1 MPAFL
6 LRLLRRLLILALVLG
21 VLGLAAY
28 SWLCYWPL
36 EGGQERVEDL
46 VPGSAEFLV
55 RTTWTELEETG
66 FLQKNLRDDP
76 VAPPLRSL
84 FEDHLRPLL
93 AQIAAQEAQVNAQIP
108 LGLVSVSL
116 QDDLFPGEILAAGR
130 WCRDLGPPH
139 PPSWREVLVLLRV
152 SWKVRAAVAAL
163 EHGFVRDRVRSQS
176 GLDITPSDE
185 PGVLK
190 VVLPG
195 VRVSDPRSRSLCG
208 EGFVIPPENVVY
220 LARVR
225 DVVLAGNS
233 LSLIAKAVDL
243 GRSGAGGEPFSSRPG
258 FHLDAPRGS
267 LAAAM
272 DLSTLQPYLTKLLD
286 WGGNQSRLFKYFMG
300 IEALDRMN
308 GYLALG
314 SPDMLAGR
322 STIRLNTRGLSD
334 TVQENYA
341 REPLDLRG
349 GLPAFLPAS
358 DTFALVQL
366 RADPMHLLNAV
377 YDGVLSPSERRLW
390 ADNLRESGLYPTLDA
405 FLRDIARHLGDSFAL
420 AAGRLSTLYD
430 AARYPTFDSNN
441 DKERPHNAEMAMAVL
456 VTLRQG
462 AKPAE
467 VDEFLAQRV
476 HLLGFS
482 KEIEAVTYKGFTYRR
497 LKFERGQQ
505 LAELQLYR
513 PAYLLVQDK
522 LLLASH
528 EDYFRRILDTF
539 AEPETFPPLSNDATF
554 RVTMEALPDKGHLA
568 LFVDLEKLTRVPQAP
583 VGSGAEVD
591 PAGGPRG
598 FLWDRRNWW
607 AWTEKDPRQKA
618 IQLREEIT
626 HRYGSTPLTAQQDE
640 AVENEVQLRKEAWKE
655 QYPQFLEEY
664 RRELLG
670 YRRMRSA
677 GLVLLARGDV
687 LQAEVVG
694 LLRPGEPVSAP

>member
-1 MPAFL
+1 MLAFL
-6 LRLLRRLLILALVLG
+6 RRLLRRLLILALVLG
-21 VLGLAAY
+21 VLGVAAFT
-28 SWLCYWPL
+28 WLCYWPL
-36 EGGQERVEDL
+36 EGAQERVEDL

-55 RTTWTELEETG
+55 RTTWAELEETG

-76 VAPPLRSL
+76 LAPPVKAL
-84 FEDHLRPLL
+84 FQDHIRPLL
-93 AQIAAQEAQVNAQIP
+93 EQITAQEAQINAQIP
-108 LGLVSVSL
+108 LGLVEVSL
-116 QDDLFPGEILAAGR
+116 TDDLVPGEIVAAGR
-130 WCRDLGPPH
+130 WCRDLGPPN

-163 EHGFVRDRVRSQS
+163 DRGFIRDQVRSQS

-208 EGFVIPPENVVY
+208 DGFQIPPENVVY

-233 LSLIAKAVDL
+233 LNLISRAVDL

-258 FHLDAPRGS
+258 FHLDAPPGS
-267 LAAAM
+267 LTAAM

-286 WGGNQSRLFKYFMG
+286 WGGNRSRLFKYFMG

-314 SPDMLAGR
+314 SPDLLAGR

-334 TVQENYA
+334 SVQENYA

-349 GLPAFLPAS
+349 GLAAFLPAG
-358 DTFALVQL
+358 DTFALTQL
-366 RADPMHLLNAV
+366 RADPMHLLNALH
-377 YDGVLSPSERRLW
+377 DGVLSPAERRLW

-405 FLRDIARHLGDSFAL
+405 FLRDIARHLGDSFAI

-430 AARYPTFDSNN
+430 AARYPTFDSND
-441 DKERPHNAEMAMAVL
+441 DKERPYNAEPALAVL

-462 AKPAE
+462 AKASE

-482 KEIEAVTYKGFTYRR
+482 KEIEPVTYKGFTYRR
-497 LKFERGQQ
+497 LKFERGQE

-522 LLLASH
+522 LVLASH

-539 AEPETFPPLSNDATF
+539 AEPEAHPPLSNDPTF
-554 RVTMEALPDKGHLA
+554 RVTMEALPDKGHLSV
-568 LFVDLEKLTRVPQAP
+568 FVDAEKLTRVPPAAQGSEADP
-583 VGSGAEVD
+583 V
-591 PAGGPRG
+591 GGPRG

-607 AWTEKDPRQKA
+607 AWTAKDPRRKA
-618 IQLREEIT
+618 IELREEIT
-626 HRYGSTPLTAQQDE
+626 RRYGSAPITAQQDE
-640 AVENEVQLRKEAWKE
+640 AIENEVQLRKGAWKD

-670 YRRMRSA
+670 YRRARSV
-677 GLVLLARGDV
+677 GIVLLARGDV

-694 LLRPGEPVSAP
+694 LLRPGEPASEP